1 MIEGTEYYEMVSR
14 DPFAWLVISERLKYS
29 SEVIHEKLIELFK
42 KYKDDHNYN
51 DEENIVALWYSY
63 YLLIGYSFENLIK
76 GLSVENNSD
85 TKDFDDII
93 KKWNYNSG
101 HGITRIAQDNITDL
115 TQNEISLLQKLETYI
130 VWAGKYNLPKNVNK
144 YNNERSRHFYNSK
157 DYDTITALYDKIR
170 NILLDHN
177 VNKLKK

>member
-1 MIEGTEYYEMVSR
+1 MIEGNEYYEMISR
-14 DPFAWLVISERLKYS
+14 DPVSWLDISEKLKFS
-29 SEVIHEKLIELFK
+29 SEVIHEKLLGLIK
-42 KYKDDHNYN
+42 IYKDDHNYN
-51 DEENIVALWYSY
+51 DEGNIVALWYSY

-76 GLSVENNSD
+76 GLSVENNSTID
-85 TKDFDDII
+85 DFDDII

-101 HGITRIAQDNITDL
+101 HGITRIAQDNISDL

-144 YNNERSRHFYNSK
+144 YNVERSRHFYNSK

-170 NILLDHN
+170 NILLGHPEH
-177 VNKLKK
+177 KSEK